1 MYKLYAQKL
10 QGGWEKIIQAGTLK
24 EIEKE
29 AQYLTAKEYFSYMVV
44 EHSKEGDQVITRK
57 KLYDECEVEFVDEVK
72 SKVEVKAMT
81 FKPSRMKKKEELRKL
96 TEEYIDR

>member
-29 AQYLTAKEYFSYMVV
+29 AQYLTAKEYFSYMIV

-57 KLYDECEVEFVDEVK
+57 KLYEECKVEYVDDLK
-72 SKVEVKAMT
+72 TKVEVKTLT
-81 FKPSRMKKKEELRKL
+81 FVPSRMKKKEELRKM
-96 TEEYIDR
+96 TEEFIDR